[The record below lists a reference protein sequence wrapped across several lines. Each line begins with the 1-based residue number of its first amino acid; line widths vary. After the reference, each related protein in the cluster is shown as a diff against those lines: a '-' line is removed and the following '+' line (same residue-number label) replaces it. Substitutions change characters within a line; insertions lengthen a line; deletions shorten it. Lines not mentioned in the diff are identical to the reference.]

1 MSFTT
6 VMVQGW
12 NGLCFSICADETGQ
26 RDGSYLE
33 GLSQSAPLDTRPCST
48 RRWNSY
54 FREAWD
60 SGSSEMEKKFDHM
73 KYTYTCS
80 QEPLYAD
87 DLMSMI
93 FKYHFCDLLF
103 NVIDQDYS
111 NLLCLPVFVSV
122 VLENKGHA

>member
-1 MSFTT
+1 MGFVFRSVLTKLDKET
-6 VMVQGW
+6 VVILKYENCTQ
-12 NGLCFSICADETGQ
+12 
-26 RDGSYLE
+26 
-33 GLSQSAPLDTRPCST
+33 GLSQSAPLDTRPSST

-60 SGSSEMEKKFDHM
+60 SGSSEMERKFDHM

-103 NVIDQDYS
+103 KCY
-111 NLLCLPVFVSV
+111 
-122 VLENKGHA
+122 